1 MRVLLRFIL
10 VMLFTVIF
18 IFPASA
24 KAAECAAVPR
34 PQIEINLHEVPV
46 KFDVSKSEEY
56 LSALEMNTST
66 RFPHNVATKIGGVMS
81 GQLTLDHRMGFK
93 LHDAK
98 TQGEQCLGLSYVILD
113 ITIEPTIFIAQDYQ
127 KQSCWF
133 KVIFEHETKHIDVD
147 RAILAKYQHQL
158 NDVLNMLLLEPS
170 DYAVKVSADQDT
182 IDLRK
187 TDLQQGLEN
196 ALEVMFNKMMT
207 DRTAQ
212 QQAIDNHYEYAN
224 LGRACRSAS

>member
-1 MRVLLRFIL
+1 MRVFLRFIL
-10 VMLFTVIF
+10 LILFTFIF
-18 IFPASA
+18 AFPASA
-24 KAAECAAVPR
+24 KASECSAVPR

-46 KFDVSKSEEY
+46 KFDVSKSEDY
-56 LSALEMNTST
+56 LSSLEMTTSKQ
-66 RFPHNVATKIGGVMS
+66 FPHSVASKIGGGMS

-93 LHDAK
+93 VHEAQSQD
-98 TQGEQCLGLSYVILD
+98 GQCLGLSHVIID

-127 KQSCWF
+127 TQSCWF

-147 RAILAKYQHQL
+147 RAILAKYKDQL
-158 NDVLNMLLLEPS
+158 SDVLNMLLLEPQ
-170 DYAVKVSADQDT
+170 DYTILVSADQQS
-182 IDLRK
+182 IDMRK

-212 QQAIDNHYEYAN
+212 QQAIDSHHEYAT
-224 LGRACRSAS
+224 LARACRSAS